1 MPDPSTEDHPVLRSD
16 LRKVTRNTVLRIGGG
31 SASGIGRFALTVVV
45 ARSFGASG
53 AGAFFSGLAVF
64 TFVSIVCELGAD
76 TGFVRTIPR
85 FRALGRTEEIRRTLV
100 VGLVPVFVISSL
112 LAIGL
117 LAFAAP
123 LTRLIAGGAGSG
135 TVISYIRTL
144 APFVPLSAVSTV
156 MLAATIGYGTVVP
169 TVLVDNVGKP
179 LVRPI
184 LAAVVIA
191 LGAGATALALSWAL
205 PIVVGLGVASVFLF
219 TMTRR
224 AESIDLS
231 VHPDVSAVAPVRSYR
246 ELGSE
251 FWRFSAPRALA
262 GALEGLLVRLDILL
276 VGGLATTAVA
286 GIYAASSRLLGLG
299 SFVLG
304 AVITAIS
311 PQISVALAV
320 EDHDRAEALFQ
331 TCTWWL
337 MIPSWAI
344 YLLLA
349 IYSPLVLRLFGTQ
362 FERGS
367 FVLTLLSLSMLVT
380 MATGPVSSVLLMG
393 GFSVWNLVNSIAGM
407 TAMVGLNVLL
417 VPRFGLTG
425 AAIAGSVAIMSV
437 QLAAA
442 IEVWFLLRLEPLGRG
457 FRTVALAAIGC
468 VGVPALLSR
477 AILGP
482 TIPGFVLTLLVSV
495 PAYLFVLRRSATAL
509 RFSMLREALR
519 GGKGAYRLVDEVI
532 ADRVVPEP

>member
-112 LAIGL
+112 LAIAL

-135 TVISYIRTL
+135 TVIDYIRTL

-179 LVRPI
+179 LIRPI

-191 LGAGATALALSWAL
+191 VGAGATALALSWAL
-205 PIVVGLGVASVFLF
+205 PIVVGLGVAAVFLF
-219 TMTRR
+219 SMTRR

-231 VHPDVSAVAPVRSYR
+231 VHPAASTVAPVRSYR

-276 VGGLATTAVA
+276 VGGLATTAIA
-286 GIYAASSRLLGLG
+286 GIYAASSRLLALG

-349 IYSPLVLRLFGTQ
+349 IYSPLVLRLFGAQ

-457 FRTVALAAIGC
+457 FRTVALAAIAC
-468 VGVPALLSR
+468 VGVPALVSR
-477 AILGP
+477 AVLGP
-482 TIPGFVLTLLVSV
+482 TIPGFALTVLVSI
-495 PAYLFVLRRSATAL
+495 PAYLLVLRRSATTL
-509 RFSMLREALR
+509 RFAMLREALR
-519 GGKGAYRLVDEVI
+519 GGKGAYRLVDEVE